1 MGDVLRLKTSATIA
15 PLGERRQ
22 PGKGFRRDL
31 PKFDGFR
38 RRFGNAALLGLA
50 AGMPLE

>member
-1 MGDVLRLKTSATIA
+1 MGGILQLKINATIA

-22 PGKGFRRDL
+22 PGEGFRRDL

-38 RRFGNAALLGLA
+38 RRFGNAALLGL
-50 AGMPLE
+50 PPVCR

>member
-1 MGDVLRLKTSATIA
+1 MRGVLRLKIKVTIA
-15 PLGERRQ
+15 PLGEWRQ
-22 PGKGFRRDL
+22 PGSENYPDL

-50 AGMPLE
+50 AGMPVE